1 MKRRHYFGLLIVSS
15 LAACG
20 GGGSSIMPASET
32 TGNNSSPTT
41 QSVALLSPLTRQL
54 PIRTL
59 AFSLQSDAPQSV
71 LRESA
76 SGATDLLYVG
86 NDGNNSITVY
96 PHTASGNVAPVR
108 VISGPRTGISD
119 PGQLA
124 EDGQNNLYVANG
136 KFGTTSINPAIL
148 VFAHG
153 ANGNV
158 APIRKIAGSRTGL
171 NVIEAVTV
179 DKTTGDIFVMDS
191 EPLPNNAPQFFSSI
205 LRFAPNAN
213 GNVAPVSR
221 SNIFNSYIY
230 DAYQIASD
238 STGKNLI
245 EAHFPASPNSTYMGV
260 ATYPKYFPNDATI
273 NYIYRVDAMNP
284 GGVAD
289 DPTTRTYV
297 TSTPGGIYRLAE
309 STVGNGPFGGGGPL
323 PIHFTPALVSI
334 ITSDT
339 CGGQLAT
346 APGPSPYT
354 YVMDECA
361 GDPYPTVRVYT
372 NGASGNALPLRVLG
386 GPATLMNLPYGITEG
401 P

>member
-1 MKRRHYFGLLIVSS
+1 MKYRHHLGLLIVPC
-15 LAACG
+15 LAACS
-20 GGGSSIMPASET
+20 GGGSSITPPSQAT
-32 TGNNSSPTT
+32 D
-41 QSVALLSPLTRQL
+41 SVALRSPLTRRL
-54 PIRTL
+54 PIRTR
-59 AFSLQSDAPQSV
+59 AFSVQSDASQS
-71 LRESA
+71 LQRELA
-76 SGATDLLYVG
+76 SGASDLLYVG

-96 PHTASGNVAPVR
+96 PHTASGNVVPMR
-108 VISGPRTGISD
+108 VIAGPKTGISD

-136 KFGTTSINPAIL
+136 KFGTTSISPAIL

-158 APIRKIAGSRTGL
+158 APIRKIFGSRTGL
-171 NVIEAVTV
+171 NFVEAVTV
-179 DKTTGDIFVMDS
+179 DKATGDIFVMDS

-213 GNVAPVSR
+213 GNVAPVLR
-221 SNIFNSYIY
+221 SNIFSSYIY
-230 DAYQIASD
+230 DAYQIASN
-238 STGKNLI
+238 STGSNLI
-245 EAHFPASPNSTYMGV
+245 EAHFPASTNATFEGV

-273 NYIYRVDAMNP
+273 NYIYRVDALSP

-289 DPTTRTYV
+289 DPTTKTYV

-309 STVGNGPFGGGGPL
+309 NTVGNGPFGGGGPL
-323 PIHFTPALVSI
+323 PVHLTPAPVSI

-372 NGASGNALPLRVLG
+372 NSAAGNALPIRVLG
-386 GPATLMNLPYGITEG
+386 GSATRMSQPYGITEG

>member
-1 MKRRHYFGLLIVSS
+1 MKCRHYLGLFIVPC

-20 GGGSSIMPASET
+20 GGVSSLTPPSQATEST
-32 TGNNSSPTT
+32 APPTI
-41 QSVALLSPLTRQL
+41 SVAFRAPLTRLL
-54 PIRTL
+54 PARTS
-59 AFSLQSDAPQSV
+59 AFSVQSEELQSFRLEPS
-71 LRESA
+71 
-76 SGATDLLYVG
+76 SGANDLLYVG

-96 PHTASGNVAPVR
+96 PHTASGNVAPVK
-108 VISGPRTGISD
+108 VIAGPKTGISD

-124 EDGQNNLYVANG
+124 LDGQNNLYVANG
-136 KFGTTSINPAIL
+136 KFGTTSISPAIL

-158 APIRKIAGSRTGL
+158 APIRKIAGSHTGL
-171 NVIEAVTV
+171 NFVEAVTV

-221 SNIFNSYIY
+221 SDIVNSYIY

-238 STGKNLI
+238 SSGRNII
-245 EAHFPASPNSTYMGV
+245 EAHFPASTNSSYKGV
-260 ATYPKYFPNDATI
+260 ATYQKYFPNNSTI
-273 NYIYRVDAMNP
+273 SYIYRVDALSP

-289 DPTTRTYV
+289 DPTTKTYL

-309 STVGNGPFGGGGPL
+309 NTAGNGPFGGGGPL
-323 PIHFTPALVSI
+323 PVHLTPAPVSV
-334 ITSDT
+334 ITSDI

-346 APGPSPYT
+346 APGPAPYT

-386 GPATLMNLPYGITEG
+386 GPATRMNQPYGITEG